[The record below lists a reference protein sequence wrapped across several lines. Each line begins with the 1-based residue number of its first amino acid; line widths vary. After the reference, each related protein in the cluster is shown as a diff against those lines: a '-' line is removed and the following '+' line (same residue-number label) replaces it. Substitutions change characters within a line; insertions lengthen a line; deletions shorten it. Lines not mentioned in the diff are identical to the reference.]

1 MIKILRGKHYKS
13 NIIKSQKWVIKETK
27 NENKLKGNEDAY
39 SQLDTQSIKTRVS
52 NQSYSSVRTSVINK
66 KARRSVKSYSQA
78 SQISRDDIMPNELK

>member
-1 MIKILRGKHYKS
+1 MIKILRGKHYKY
-13 NIIKSQKWVIKETK
+13 NILKSQKWVIKETK

>member
-1 MIKILRGKHYKS
+1 M
-13 NIIKSQKWVIKETK
+13 IKETK